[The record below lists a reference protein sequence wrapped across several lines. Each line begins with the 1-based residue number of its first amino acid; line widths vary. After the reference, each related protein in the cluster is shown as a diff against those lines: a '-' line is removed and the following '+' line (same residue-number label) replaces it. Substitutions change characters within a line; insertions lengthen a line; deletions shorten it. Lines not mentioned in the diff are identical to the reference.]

1 MEFWDYDP
9 LATGKQHRPHP
20 KTPQQ
25 FAILLPQ
32 GRDRHYSE
40 YMADIFDYLF
50 WRGDLTFAQ
59 SPFNPVDN
67 IILTHLS
74 YLPLDN
80 MAPGPEQK
88 KGLTIA
94 KAAELFAAAFKERP
108 GDFRDL
114 LISKEDPRFLSALG
128 SSGRYGHLELR
139 GYVNQIDPVRE
150 KQFAALTILTGDGSA
165 FITYRGTDATLVG
178 WKEDFNMSFSAVVP
192 AQLEAVLYL
201 ENMAGRLRGPLRIGG
216 HSKGGNLAVYAASF
230 CDKKIQPRI
239 TAIYSNDAPGFHR
252 TVMNSAGYR
261 AIRKKIISL
270 VPQDSVIGMLFEHDD
285 DYTVVKSAQSGLM
298 QHDVYFWEVT
308 CNDVI
313 RLDKV
318 TRGSRFIDRTLK
330 EWIGSLDER
339 RREQF
344 TDVLFTI
351 LSSTEAKSFP
361 ELTDSWLKNAGLM
374 IQSLKNIDEPTR
386 NLMFSAIAALFK
398 AATNNINTLLP
409 NFFTPAEPSAAGNKG
424 NTKLHD

>member
-1 MEFWDYDP
+1 
-9 LATGKQHRPHP
+9 
-20 KTPQQ
+20 
-25 FAILLPQ
+25 
-32 GRDRHYSE
+32 
-40 YMADIFDYLF
+40 MANIFDYLF
-50 WRGDLTFAQ
+50 WRGDLSFAQ

-88 KGLTIA
+88 KGITIA

-114 LISKEDPRFLSALG
+114 LISKEDPRFLSILG
-128 SSGRYGHLELR
+128 SSRRYGSLELR
-139 GYVNQIDPVRE
+139 CYVNQIDPVGE

-178 WKEDFNMSFSAVVP
+178 WKEDFNMSFSSVIP
-192 AQLEAVLYL
+192 AQREAVLYL
-201 ENMAGRLRGPLRIGG
+201 EKMAGRIRGPLRIGG
-216 HSKGGNLAVYAASF
+216 HSKGGNLAIYAAAF

-239 TAIYSNDAPGFHR
+239 TVIYSNDAPGFNPAVIKSREYH
-252 TVMNSAGYR
+252 
-261 AIRKKIISL
+261 AIRKKISAFI
-270 VPQDSVIGMLFEHDD
+270 PQDSVIGMLFEHDD

-298 QHDVYFWEVT
+298 QHDVYFWEVSH
-308 CNDVI
+308 NDLI

-318 TRGSRFIDRTLK
+318 TSGSRFIDRTLK

-344 TDVLFTI
+344 IDGLFTI
-351 LSSTEAKSFP
+351 LNSTEAKSFP
-361 ELTDSWLKNAGLM
+361 ELTEDWFKNAGLM

-386 NLMFSAIAALFK
+386 QLMFNAAAALFK
-398 AATNNINTLLP
+398 AATNNINALLP
-409 NFFTPAEPSAAGNKG
+409 NFFNQAEPPAAGSRGKV
-424 NTKLHD
+424 KAHD